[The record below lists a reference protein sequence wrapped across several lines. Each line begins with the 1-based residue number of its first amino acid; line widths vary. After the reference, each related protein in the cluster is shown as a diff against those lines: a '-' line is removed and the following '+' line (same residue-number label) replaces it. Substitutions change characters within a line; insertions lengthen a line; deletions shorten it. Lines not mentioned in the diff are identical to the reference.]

1 MHTPL
6 TVSDVAARMKL
17 SHYTVRQYARQGR
30 FPGAIQ
36 LNENGAWRF
45 PDPCAYVAPKRAPK
59 AKPDLEAVSLADRRA
74 RFRNWRSA

>member
-6 TVSDVAARMKL
+6 TVADVAKRMKL
-17 SHYTVRQYARQGR
+17 SAYTVRLYARQGR

-36 LNENGAWRF
+36 LCEDGPWRF

-59 AKPDLEAVSLADRRA
+59 VTPDLAVVSLAERRV
-74 RFRNWRSA
+74 RFKNWRSA

>member
-6 TVSDVAARMKL
+6 TVADVAKRMKL
-17 SHYTVRQYARQGR
+17 SAYTVRLYARQGR

-36 LNENGAWRF
+36 LCEDGPWRF

-59 AKPDLEAVSLADRRA
+59 AKPDAEVVSLADLRA
-74 RFRNWRSA
+74 RYKGWRTA

>member
-6 TVSDVAARMKL
+6 TVADVAERMKL
-17 SHYTVRQYARQGR
+17 SAYTVRLYARQGR

-36 LNENGAWRF
+36 LCEDGPWRF
-45 PDPCAYVAPKRAPK
+45 PDPFAYVAPKRTRK
-59 AKPDLEAVSLADRRA
+59 AKPDVTVVSLEERRA